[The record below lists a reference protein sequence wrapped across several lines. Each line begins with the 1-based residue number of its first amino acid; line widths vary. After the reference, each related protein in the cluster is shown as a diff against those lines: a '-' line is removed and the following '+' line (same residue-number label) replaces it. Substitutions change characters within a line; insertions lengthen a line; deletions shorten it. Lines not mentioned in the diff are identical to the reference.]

1 LTYYAQRRKRLLSL
15 ARGKQV
21 VALTP
26 ANLFWLT
33 SFWGGGAAIALPDTT
48 VVVTSPLEADRA
60 RETGKEVEVVVAGT
74 WNEVPDALMKRVG
87 KGPVVAD
94 DDSGLRGRK
103 GVEMDPNLFLN
114 ARRTKDEEE
123 IARIQKASVGLD
135 RVFEEIP
142 RIIKP
147 GRTEWQA
154 AAEVMKIATQQGLT
168 PSGSDSALSPVIV
181 ASGENGA
188 LPHSELTSRKFRQGD
203 FVVVDIFFRHKGY
216 NSDSTRTFAVGATT
230 AEMKNHYAVVREA
243 QAAALEL
250 AMEGKACEQVHL
262 AAVEVL
268 RSHGVDKFLNHS
280 VGHGVGID
288 IHELPRISK
297 GNKLNLERND
307 VITDEPGI
315 YLPGKYGIRIED
327 TLVVGKRPSLLTK
340 FTRDLVT
347 CG

>member
-1 LTYYAQRRKRLLSL
+1 
-15 ARGKQV
+15 
-21 VALTP
+21 
-26 ANLFWLT
+26 
-33 SFWGGGAAIALPDTT
+33 
-48 VVVTSPLEADRA
+48 
-60 RETGKEVEVVVAGT
+60 
-74 WNEVPDALMKRVG
+74 
-87 KGPVVAD
+87 
-94 DDSGLRGRK
+94 
-103 GVEMDPNLFLN
+103 
-114 ARRTKDEEE
+114 
-123 IARIQKASVGLD
+123 
-135 RVFEEIP
+135 
-142 RIIKP
+142 
-147 GRTEWQA
+147 
-154 AAEVMKIATQQGLT
+154 
-168 PSGSDSALSPVIV
+168 
-181 ASGENGA
+181 
-188 LPHSELTSRKFRQGD
+188 
-203 FVVVDIFFRHKGY
+203 
-216 NSDSTRTFAVGATT
+216 
-230 AEMKNHYAVVREA
+230 MKNHYAVVREA